1 MISNRNPEI
10 NDWIRMWFKT
20 NKVWMA
26 ADGSGSPITKN
37 GKVLIK
43 YQLKQDYE
51 YWVNRSN
58 VRPLDSP
65 PPGSVSRAKRKK
77 RKRKRSKGEASA
89 DSNCWN
95 EADVEG
101 KICVFTDGA
110 AAGNPGPAGIG
121 VLLRYGKH
129 KKEISEYIGTAT
141 NNVAE
146 LKAILAGLTAV
157 KDPSK
162 PVRLFTDSQ
171 YAFGLLVK
179 NWKAH
184 KNREIVDA
192 IRKAMTRFTDLKIIK
207 VKGHSGNEGNE
218 MADRLATSAIKK
230 ARSN

>member
-1 MISNRNPEI
+1 M
-10 NDWIRMWFKT
+10 
-20 NKVWMA
+20 
-26 ADGSGSPITKN
+26 
-37 GKVLIK
+37 
-43 YQLKQDYE
+43 
-51 YWVNRSN
+51 
-58 VRPLDSP
+58 
-65 PPGSVSRAKRKK
+65 
-77 RKRKRSKGEASA
+77 SKGNDSA
-89 DSNCWN
+89 DPNGRK
-95 EADVEG
+95 EAEVEG

-141 NNVAE
+141 NNIAE

-157 KDPSK
+157 KDPAK

-171 YAFGLLVK
+171 YAFGLLVN

-192 IRKAMTRFTDLKIIK
+192 IRKAMTRFKDLKIIK

>member
-1 MISNRNPEI
+1 MTSNRNPEI

-26 ADGSGSPITKN
+26 VDGSGNPIAKK

-58 VRPLDSP
+58 VSPLDSP

-89 DSNCWN
+89 DSNCLN
-95 EADVEG
+95 EANVEG

-141 NNVAE
+141 NNIAE

-192 IRKAMTRFTDLKIIK
+192 IRKAMIRFKDLKIIK

-218 MADRLATSAIKK
+218 IADRLATSAIKK